1 MLAIAGPGREASKNS
16 TLLFTEAALPFAGC
30 QCLCLP
36 AGPAKHQELSLLSN
50 ALSSGPCTSSSQG
63 LEPQQVHQAI
73 KTAPNLSL
81 PSLTFW
87 VQPRTRLGLLRL
99 HQAWENT
106 RWQTPF
112 GTRVKANKGTVST
125 FLHAKSQSTSAMGCL
140 ASFLLLLPAASC
152 SLLLP
157 ASCCFLPLAASMT
170 GQYLWQLIAVMEKL
184 THLWLASRRTD
195 FNLLPPTASSVSP
208 SRVCPWLPSGRGP

>member
-36 AGPAKHQELSLLSN
+36 AGPTKHQELSLLSN

-63 LEPQQVHQAI
+63 LEPLQVHQAI
-73 KTAPNLSL
+73 KTAPKLSL

-106 RWQTPF
+106 RWQTPL
-112 GTRVKANKGTVST
+112 GRVSRQTRVQYLRSCTRKVSR
-125 FLHAKSQSTSAMGCL
+125 HRQWDAWL
-140 ASFLLLLPAASC
+140 ASCCCF
-152 SLLLP
+152 LLP

-170 GQYLWQLIAVMEKL
+170 GQ
-184 THLWLASRRTD
+184 HLL
-195 FNLLPPTASSVSP
+195 N
-208 SRVCPWLPSGRGP
+208 